1 MGLEKTSGGFHW
13 PCLCAHEGV
22 CPRAW
27 LVCVFINGEDSLPG
41 SSDADGHRCTRQF
54 VSVWIRA
61 SLNTVRVCVCV
72 CTREGEAER
81 GREKRQTGRKASLEE
96 RHPCRKLGNV
106 ISVEDTEAPTEVS
119 AKLDKPFN
127 PFIKHACSSAA
138 WAGATRMKYGAE
150 AAIVGLE
157 ESNK

>member
-1 MGLEKTSGGFHW
+1 MAG
-13 PCLCAHEGV
+13 
-22 CPRAW
+22 
-27 LVCVFINGEDSLPG
+27 VCVFINGEDSLPG
-41 SSDADGHRCTRQF
+41 SSDADGHRCTSQF
-54 VSVWIRA
+54 VSVRIRA
-61 SLNTVRVCVCV
+61 SLNTVRVCV

-127 PFIKHACSSAA
+127 TFIKHACSSAA
-138 WAGATRMKYGAE
+138 RAGATRMKYGAE

-157 ESNK
+157 DSNK